1 MAKQAK
7 KLAFKTT
14 KGIAMYPWLNKA
26 DYQFDSNGQFKVNLR
41 VSKEDAKELMDQ
53 ARAVPKRLSGRKQ
66 PTQQCLSRRTRTP
79 AR

>member
-1 MAKQAK
+1 MAKQAV

-26 DYQFDSNGQFKVNLR
+26 DYQFDSNGQFGQSAGVKR
-41 VSKEDAKELMDQ
+41 RREELMIMPV
-53 ARAVPKRLSGRKQ
+53 RLPKRLSGRKQ